1 MSHPDFQAESA
12 DRAASSRANR
22 TYRPDRGGDSAD
34 LYVALRTGLECLLK
48 EQKAEGFWVGEL
60 EADASLEADAILLD
74 YYLGNPDLNRVQK
87 LAGTIREEQ
96 GAEGGW
102 SLYPGGAPNV
112 NVTVKAWFGL
122 RLAGVAE
129 NDPALRRARDL
140 ALQLGGVE
148 ATNSF
153 TRICLCFLDQYDWKA
168 APALPPELLLL
179 PNFAYVNIY
188 EVSSWSR
195 AMLVPLSIIYAFQPH
210 RKPPAGVTLR
220 PLFLPGSA
228 KRGNLLLPGA
238 PLYSWKTLIH
248 AADRTLSVLEQK
260 KWTPLRRKALRRAEQ
275 WLLDHLKGSDGLG
288 AIFPAM
294 MNSIVALD
302 CLGYDH
308 EGPLFRRELAEFW
321 RLGIEEPETMR
332 MQPCFSP
339 IWDTAL
345 AILVASGA
353 LSGPP
358 GAAHTALEHGAEWLI
373 SKQILVSGD
382 WAVKNPDVESG
393 GWCFEFANDPYP
405 DVDDTAMALLALS
418 RVRIADSVR
427 QRTAI
432 RRGLNWV
439 LSMQNADGGWASFDK
454 DNNKTLLCQVPY
466 ADHNAML
473 DPSCPDITGRVLET
487 LGTLG
492 YDAQFLPALRAIQ
505 FLRQQQESDGCWYGR
520 WGVNYIYGTC
530 FALRGLASIG
540 IDMREGF
547 CLRAAEWIRSFQNAD
562 GGWGESCDSYDN
574 PDLRGVGP
582 STAAQT
588 AWALLGLFA
597 TEDFDSG
604 SVERGIRYLLE
615 TQRNGTW
622 EDSPFTGTGFPRVF
636 YLKYHL
642 YSLYFP
648 ILALSEYAR
657 HKASGPSPYRGLA
670 DWSFSPQRAKR

>member
-1 MSHPDFQAESA
+1 MSHPDSQAESQA
-12 DRAASSRANR
+12 EFQDREAAGSRHSLRHSPAHRVVNVAASLQAGLDSLRKCQH
-22 TYRPDRGGDSAD
+22 PDG
-34 LYVALRTGLECLLK
+34 Y
-48 EQKAEGFWVGEL
+48 WVGEL
-60 EADASLEADAILLD
+60 EADSSLEADTILLD
-74 YYLGNPDLNRVQK
+74 YFLGTVDPERVRK
-87 LAGTIREEQ
+87 LAQSIRNEQ

-102 SLYPGGAPNV
+102 SMYPGGSPNI
-112 NVTVKAWFGL
+112 NVTVKAYFAL
-122 RLAGVAE
+122 RLAGYPE
-129 NDPALRRARDL
+129 REPALEKARQV

-168 APALPPELLLL
+168 VPALPPELLLL
-179 PNFAYVNIY
+179 PNFSYINIY

-195 AMLVPLSIIYAFQPH
+195 AMLVPLSIIYAVQPH
-210 RKPPAGVTLR
+210 RRAPAGVTLQ

-228 KRGNLLLPGA
+228 RRGNLLLPGA

-260 KWTPLRRKALRRAEQ
+260 GWTPLRRKALRRAEH
-275 WLLDHLKGSDGLG
+275 WLLEHLKGSDGLG

-302 CLGYDH
+302 CLGYDRD
-308 EGPLFRRELAEFW
+308 GAVFRRELAEFR
-321 RLGIEEPETMR
+321 RLAIEEHDTIR

-345 AILVASGA
+345 AVFAASHS
-353 LSGPP
+353 LSATN
-358 GAAHTALEHGAEWLI
+358 AAVQRGAEWLI
-373 SKQILVSGD
+373 SKQILRSGD
-382 WAVKNPDVESG
+382 WAVKSPEAQPG

-405 DVDDTAMALLALS
+405 DVDDTAMVLLALS
-418 RVRIADSVR
+418 RVRTAETSR
-427 QRTAI
+427 QRSSM
-432 RRGLNWV
+432 RRGVDWV

-454 DNNKTLLCQVPY
+454 DNNKMLLTQVPY

-473 DPSCPDITGRVLET
+473 DTSCPDITGRVLEM
-487 LGTLG
+487 LGALG

-505 FLRQQQESDGCWYGR
+505 YLRQQQESDGCWYGR
-520 WGVNYIYGTC
+520 WGVNYLYGTC

-540 IDMREGF
+540 LDMREGF
-547 CLRAAEWIRSFQNAD
+547 CLRAAEWVRSLQNPD

-574 PDLRGVGP
+574 PDLRGIGP

-588 AWALLGLFA
+588 AWALLALFA
-597 TEDFDSG
+597 TDDFESE
-604 SVERGIRYLLE
+604 SVQRGVRYLVE
-615 TQRNGTW
+615 AQNNGTW
-622 EDSPFTGTGFPRVF
+622 EDGFFTGTGFPRVF

-648 ILALSEYAR
+648 ILALSEYASR
-657 HKASGPSPYRGLA
+657 KASRQARYRGLPEWQLA
-670 DWSFSPQRAKR
+670 SQGKKR